1 MGQGRFKI
9 VTDLFVEVVVL
20 LLANVFLSPRP
31 NGIGFVDRFPVAG
44 FDHGARLAAA
54 AFVAG
59 VNQFAIFPFFL
70 FHQDGKAD
78 VVRVF
83 INNAFHFPSVGIV
96 LRVFAQVQGHT
107 GAALFA
113 RNRLDFKRAATGAA
127 IADPTHALSHRQ
139 SRSARFHGDFVGHD
153 KARIKANAK
162 LANELRVGFLV
173 AAEFG
178 DKVFGTALSDG
189 A

>member
-1 MGQGRFKI
+1 M
-9 VTDLFVEVVVL
+9 FVEVVVL

-31 NGIGFVDRFPVAG
+31 NGVGFVDRFPVAG
-44 FDHGARLAAA
+44 FNHSARLAAA
-54 AFVAG
+54 ALVAG

-83 INNAFHFPSVGIV
+83 VDNPFHFPSVGIV
-96 LRVFAQVQGHT
+96 LRVFAQVQGHA
-107 GAALFA
+107 GSAMFA
-113 RNRLDFKRAATGAA
+113 SNRFHFKSAATGSA
-127 IADPTHALSHRQ
+127 IADPAHALCHRQ
-139 SRSARFHGDFVGHD
+139 SRPARFHGDFVGHD

-162 LANELRVGFLV
+162 LPNELRVGFLV

>member
-1 MGQGRFKI
+1 M
-9 VTDLFVEVVVL
+9 
-20 LLANVFLSPRP
+20 
-31 NGIGFVDRFPVAG
+31 
-44 FDHGARLAAA
+44 AAA